1 MYAKTVKAELDL
13 ALSQKKEVVETTTGG
28 KYESEVQ
35 KLYEGLD
42 AINIDVRTSL
52 ISAYSTLVLRISS
65 SKEPSV
71 QAEAFKKW
79 DETLELVIKESF
91 KIRTINSQLALQ
103 ERVRPVAN
111 GKNCLLW
118 DAKLSRMLSTLNH
131 KLRLN
136 SDH

>member
-1 MYAKTVKAELDL
+1 VYAKTVKAELDL

-91 KIRTINSQLALQ
+91 KIRTINSQLAAARKSTSSGEWEELFTLGREAVQ
-103 ERVRPVAN
+103 DAEHLKSQVA
-111 GKNCLLW
+111 
-118 DAKLSRMLSTLNH
+118 TQ
-131 KLRLN
+131 
-136 SDH
+136 